1 MPNNFESLREIKQ
14 QYGFSQD
21 YPLATQLEMFVGAYN
36 QSYQQYTM
44 ISQSPAN
51 IVAQKVKH
59 DSFSK
64 SLNETIQRLGEL
76 FSGDCFLY
84 RGGAGKCSP
93 LLLEQGHSL
102 HFSAPKLSDK
112 NRLDNRGHQ
121 VTYRQL
127 GGQKRR
133 EIKQATKPWDHLI
146 QESLLM
152 DIYGAYVMGTADQQY
167 LLGRRRRP
175 ALSQTFVNDVL
186 SYFSS
191 KGVEQPLQLRPQIT
205 PLQFSS
211 FRSVVQRY
219 RELSE

>member
-84 RGGAGKCSP
+84 RGGAGKCAVPYCWS
-93 LLLEQGHSL
+93 
-102 HFSAPKLSDK
+102 
-112 NRLDNRGHQ
+112 RGI
-121 VTYRQL
+121 RS
-127 GGQKRR
+127 
-133 EIKQATKPWDHLI
+133 I
-146 QESLLM
+146 
-152 DIYGAYVMGTADQQY
+152 
-167 LLGRRRRP
+167 
-175 ALSQTFVNDVL
+175 F
-186 SYFSS
+186 
-191 KGVEQPLQLRPQIT
+191 QP
-205 PLQFSS
+205 
-211 FRSVVQRY
+211 RS
-219 RELSE
+219 